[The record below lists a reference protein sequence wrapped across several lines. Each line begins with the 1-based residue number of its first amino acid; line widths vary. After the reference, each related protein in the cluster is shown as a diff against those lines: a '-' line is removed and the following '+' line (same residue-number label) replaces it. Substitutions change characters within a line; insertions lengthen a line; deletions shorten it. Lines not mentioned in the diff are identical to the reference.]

1 MSVLT
6 LRSARAHTLPPRPPS
21 PPFGPPLGTYR
32 SRRNVAAPSP
42 PLPACTSIFASSM
55 NFMCTNEKALPQ
67 LDRALPVSGSGL
79 SRLYAYGFLVPFALD
94 AILDLAGD
102 AREQRVVAPHQ
113 DVAAGVHHGAALAH
127 QDLPGVHLL
136 AAVHLHAEA
145 LGLRIAA

>member
-6 LRSARAHTLPPRPPS
+6 LRSARAHTLPQWPPS
-21 PPFGPPLGTYR
+21 PRCGPPLGMSR

-67 LDRALPVSGSGL
+67 LDRAFHVRGSGL
-79 SRLYAYGFLVPFALD
+79 SRLYAYGFLVSLALD

-102 AREQRVVAPHQ
+102 
-113 DVAAGVHHGAALAH
+113 
-127 QDLPGVHLL
+127 
-136 AAVHLHAEA
+136 
-145 LGLRIAA
+145 